1 MQSNPTSKVIAKH
14 LREVHFGTNWTWS
27 NLRDTLADLSWQ
39 QATTPIH
46 DLNTIAALV
55 FHINYFVG
63 AGLMVL
69 RGGPLDA
76 HDKFSFDVPPIQ
88 SQEDW
93 EKFLEK
99 IWADAEELA
108 QLIEQLPDSRLEE
121 IFSQEKYG
129 TFHRNL
135 LGIIEHAHYHLGQIV
150 VIKKLLLKV

>member
-1 MQSNPTSKVIAKH
+1 
-14 LREVHFGTNWTWS
+14 
-27 NLRDTLADLSWQ
+27 
-39 QATTPIH
+39 
-46 DLNTIAALV
+46 
-55 FHINYFVG
+55 
-63 AGLMVL
+63 MVL

-99 IWADAEELA
+99 IWADAEEMA

-150 VIKKLLLKV
+150 VIKKMLLKA